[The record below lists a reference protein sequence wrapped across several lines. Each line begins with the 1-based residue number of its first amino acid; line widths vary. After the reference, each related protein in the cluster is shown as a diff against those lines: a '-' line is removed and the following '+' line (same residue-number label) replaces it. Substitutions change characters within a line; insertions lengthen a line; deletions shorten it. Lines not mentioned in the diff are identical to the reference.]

1 MVVVVASVFVAS
13 WGASGDSAVR
23 PSARVGRLKKRHS
36 AVASTALAQLTMTA
50 RPMPERPSVPVKN
63 PWARAATKASQLNQW
78 MNRHDV
84 FAIRVFIRLEAHTA
98 RIKSKATAPMAT
110 STRLYDEVMGTTV
123 DSQPVGT

>member
-1 MVVVVASVFVAS
+1 
-13 WGASGDSAVR
+13 
-23 PSARVGRLKKRHS
+23 
-36 AVASTALAQLTMTA
+36 
-50 RPMPERPSVPVKN
+50 
-63 PWARAATKASQLNQW
+63 

-98 RIKSKATAPMAT
+98 RIKSKATAPMAM